1 MNSLSEN
8 VNQSVQAFD
17 FPPVASVVVSSGI
30 EGPLWVSSTEGARG
44 PVISLRDAEER
55 AEKARIEGRSQG
67 ELQAR
72 RIFEEEIAEQR
83 EAVASAIADFSAER
97 ASYFERVEA
106 EVVQLALSV
115 ARKILHREAQVDPM
129 LLASLVRASLS
140 ELNQTSNV
148 VLHVSPAAV
157 QEWQAYFATSVGRK
171 PAPRV
176 VGDPAMANARCM
188 IQSDVGTT
196 EINVESQ
203 LAEIERGFFDL
214 LAERPRNAR
223 LSASE
228 AVQ

>member
-8 VNQSVQAFD
+8 ANQSVRTFD

-30 EGPLWVSSTEGARG
+30 EGPLWVSAAEATRG
-44 PVISLRDAEER
+44 PAISLREAEER
-55 AEKARIEGRSQG
+55 AEQARIEGRAQG
-67 ELQAR
+67 EMQAR
-72 RIFEEEIAEQR
+72 KVFEEEIAEQR
-83 EAVASAIADFSAER
+83 EAVACAIAQFHEER
-97 ASYFERVEA
+97 ASYFERIEA

-115 ARKILHREAQVDPM
+115 ARKILHRETQIDPM

-148 VLHVSPAAV
+148 VLHVSAATV
-157 QEWQAYFATSVGRK
+157 QEWQAYFANSAGRR

-176 VGDPAMANARCM
+176 VADPAMTNARCM
-188 IQSDVGTT
+188 IQSEVGTT

-214 LAERPRNAR
+214 LAERPHSAR
-223 LSASE
+223 LTASE